1 MILNFCQA
9 TSGPAALCGGAAPL
23 RFLGRPQGHIFLLSC

>member
-9 TSGPAALCGGAAPL
+9 TSGPAAFRGVAAL
-23 RFLGRPQGHIFLLSC
+23 VRFLGRPQGHIFLLSC

>member
-9 TSGPAALCGGAAPL
+9 TSGPAALRGGAAPL
-23 RFLGRPQGHIFLLSC
+23 RFLGRLQGHIFILSC